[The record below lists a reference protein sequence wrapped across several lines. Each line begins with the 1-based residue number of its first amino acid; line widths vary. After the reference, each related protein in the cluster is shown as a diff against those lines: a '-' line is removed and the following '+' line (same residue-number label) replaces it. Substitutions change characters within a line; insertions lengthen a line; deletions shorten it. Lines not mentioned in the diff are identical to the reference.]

1 MVFLS
6 YGSYRSLLGQS
17 KPLGSNQ
24 HTSIF
29 HMAACFIICAMW
41 MWYVMHVQSHKSMFY
56 NVLYITLCC
65 AHPYIHYYDSYD
77 SYDTYDMT
85 SANDMT
91 LSLFLCLLRLALRK
105 WRQSSAEQLQ
115 GLDWGVQKERKKER
129 EREMHI
135 TYTTYT
141 IYIIYIIY
149 TDACQQLPTHQDTQ
163 GFRDAKRIR

>member
-1 MVFLS
+1 MHFPHGGLFHHMCHVDVICHAC
-6 YGSYRSLLGQS
+6 S
-17 KPLGSNQ
+17 KSQ
-24 HTSIF
+24 I
-29 HMAACFIICAMW
+29 
-41 MWYVMHVQSHKSMFY
+41 

-77 SYDTYDMT
+77 SYDTYDTYDMT

-91 LSLFLCLLRLALRK
+91 LSLSLC
-105 WRQSSAEQLQ
+105 SSASSALPFASGGRAVRSSFKALTEAS
-115 GLDWGVQKERKKER
+115 KERKR

-141 IYIIYIIY
+141 VYIIYIIY

>member
-41 MWYVMHVQSHKSMFY
+41 VWYVMHVQSHKSMFY

-65 AHPYIHYYDSYD
+65 AHPYIHYYD

-129 EREMHI
+129 ERERCTSPTPPIPSTSSTSSTPMHANSYQH
-135 TYTTYT
+135 T
-141 IYIIYIIY
+141 
-149 TDACQQLPTHQDTQ
+149 
-163 GFRDAKRIR
+163 RIPKASEMQRELDN